1 MSSTAL
7 DFTRRRLWCDWQE
20 ELTEQGAR
28 PHRDFFDQCAR
39 VKRDA
44 AFLIGFMA

>member
-1 MSSTAL
+1 VSATAL
-7 DFTRRRLWCDWQE
+7 DFTRRRLWCEWQFE
-20 ELTEQGAR
+20 EALSPRREA
-28 PHRDFFDQCAR
+28 DLFEAWAR